1 MPINVRHKGGVV
13 IFRPSGRIF
22 GSAALELRKT
32 FDAELAKIPKEPKFL
47 IDFADIEMVGSSG
60 LGALMGAHVTV
71 ESKGGFMAITNVGTN
86 IENLMIRSRLFD
98 IFEHFDNEDEAI
110 EALTAE

>member
-1 MPINVRHKGGVV
+1 MAINVRHKDGVV

-22 GSAALELRKT
+22 GPTALELRKT
-32 FDAELAKIPKEPKFL
+32 FDAELAKIPEAPKFL
-47 IDFADIEMVGSSG
+47 IDFTDIEMVGSSG
-60 LGALMGAHVTV
+60 LGALMGAHVAI
-71 ESKGGFMAITNVGTN
+71 ESKGGFIAIANVGTN